1 VRIAGIGTGTEEAV
15 VRGAVIGRPE
25 GAVFGRAG
33 FARIVHARIVFG
45 RVGDA
50 ASGGKGMFFAGED
63 ACKEKYPSF
72 HSTRGLGERRWPL
85 HLPIKR
91 RPLLRIS
98 RNDRVSPS
106 DSLGSL

>member
-1 VRIAGIGTGTEEAV
+1 MRIAAIGRGTEEAV
-15 VRGAVIGRPE
+15 VEGAVIRRLE
-25 GAVFGRAG
+25 GTVFGT
-33 FARIVHARIVFG
+33 
-45 RVGDA
+45 VGGA
-50 ASGGKGMFFAGED
+50 AFGGKAMFFAGED
-63 ACKEKYPSF
+63 VCKEKYPGLYSK
-72 HSTRGLGERRWPL
+72 RGLDERRRSL